1 MIEFVIHAGVDM
13 KLNSKNCFDVASG
26 NIKAIKCSTVSRS
39 ISSRSVERK
48 FTLTSEKL
56 QIIW

>member
-1 MIEFVIHAGVDM
+1 M
-13 KLNSKNCFDVASG
+13 KLNSKKCFDVANG

-39 ISSRSVERK
+39 ISSRSVERR

-56 QIIW
+56 QLFVVVVVVVVD